1 MTMIQNYGR
10 TLVDLCKRY
19 LCKDPLQKGW
29 PLVCGVFR
37 TTERR
42 KISLEF
48 HREQSCQECPSLM
61 SVLDYE
67 RTVTDVFLFY

>member
-19 LCKDPLQKGW
+19 LCKDPLQKEATGLW
-29 PLVCGVFR
+29 CLENDGK
-37 TTERR
+37 TEDL
-42 KISLEF
+42 SEF